1 MGPLVYKTGTTG
13 LQDWDDWST
22 GLGRSIYLTDEMAV
36 MVDRMERNG
45 LCINMKKTQF
55 MVLNRKCR
63 EADVADLEIE
73 VNDEAIA
80 RCNNVQF
87 WGVTV
92 DRQLN

>member
-1 MGPLVYKTGTTG
+1 
-13 LQDWDDWST
+13 
-22 GLGRSIYLTDEMAV
+22 
-36 MVDRMERNG
+36 
-45 LCINMKKTQF
+45 MKKTQF

-73 VNDEAIA
+73 VNDEALA

-87 WGVTV
+87 LGVTV